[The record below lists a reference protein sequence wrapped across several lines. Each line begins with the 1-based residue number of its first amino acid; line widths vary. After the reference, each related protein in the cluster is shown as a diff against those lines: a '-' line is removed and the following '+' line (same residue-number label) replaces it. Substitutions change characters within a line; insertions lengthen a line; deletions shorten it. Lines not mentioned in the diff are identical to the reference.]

1 MESISKNLRKI
12 AIGLAIFFSIILLL
26 FIINQFLGFYD
37 LLYRIHPYL
46 AIGLTLLVGII
57 ILYLIARLVYL
68 WFSGSKAIVLSENP
82 SQEEYENYLQATLAL
97 LRKNKSLRDFDFDNE
112 DLSNADKVSI
122 AFKELDRLTFPY
134 IRSTANQIFLSTAI
148 SQNGALDSILILV
161 SLLKMIWKLANVYQT
176 RPSIKSIC
184 KLYLQVGSV
193 IFMARSIED
202 SDLLEE
208 QMEIIIASVLG
219 DSLLST
225 IPGFKSVSNL
235 IISSIMEGSVNALLT
250 LRVGAISQAYLG
262 MEAPQTKSFIKKHAS
277 LLSLKYL
284 GSIVRD
290 NSKVVVKTMAKGAKN
305 ATTGV
310 AKKLFDFRKDKYE
323 IY

>member
-1 MESISKNLRKI
+1 MESITKNFRKI
-12 AIGLAIFFSIILLL
+12 AIGLGIFFGIILFL
-26 FIINQFLGFYD
+26 FIVNQFFGFYD

-46 AIGLTLLVGII
+46 AIGLTSLVGLII
-57 ILYLIARLVYL
+57 IYIVVRLGYL
-68 WFSGSKAIVLSENP
+68 WFNSSKALVLSENP
-82 SQEEYENYLQATLAL
+82 SQEEYDQYLENTISL
-97 LRKNKSLRDFDFDNE
+97 LKKNRFLKDFDFENE
-112 DLSNADKVSI
+112 NLTNADKVSL
-122 AFKELDRLTFPY
+122 AFKELDNQTFPY
-134 IRSTANQIFLSTAI
+134 IRTTANEIFLSTAI

-161 SLLKMIWKLANVYQT
+161 SLLRMIWRLANVYQT
-176 RPSIKSIC
+176 RPSIKSIF

-193 IFMARSIED
+193 MFMARSIED
-202 SDLLEE
+202 SDLIED
-208 QMEIIIASVLG
+208 QMEVIIASILG

-235 IISSIMEGSVNALLT
+235 VISSIMEGSVNALLS

-262 MEAPQTKSFIKKHAS
+262 MESPQTKTFIKKYAS

-290 NSKVVVKTMAKGAKN
+290 NSKVVVKTMAKSAKN

-310 AKKLFDFRKDKYE
+310 ARKIFDFRKDKDE